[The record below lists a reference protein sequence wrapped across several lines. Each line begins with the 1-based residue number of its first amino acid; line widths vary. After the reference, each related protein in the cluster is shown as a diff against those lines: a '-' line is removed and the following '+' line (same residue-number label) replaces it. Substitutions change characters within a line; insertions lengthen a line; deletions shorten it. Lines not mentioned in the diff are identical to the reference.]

1 MAVRKLARGTRVH
14 PERLGLVIEGEVKDL
29 FHAMAQDAGV
39 SDAVFFESVVRNLH
53 ETLTDRGLPTWW
65 PAPTANDGELDIDA
79 A

>member
-1 MAVRKLARGTRVH
+1 
-14 PERLGLVIEGEVKDL
+14 
-29 FHAMAQDAGV
+29 MAQDAGG